1 MYRIELRPVGIDAKS
16 NTVFFKGIIS
26 MFVAMISITFHVLKT
41 YDRNGYTTDMFDDED
56 NPELKHFAWVDKGS
70 GEVIP
75 FMTVE
80 FGETPTSE
88 DDNADFLPK
97 PVA

>member
-1 MYRIELRPVGIDAKS
+1 MYRIELCPIGIDAKP

-26 MFVAMISITFHVLKT
+26 LCFAMISISFHVLKT
-41 YDRNGYTTDMFDDED
+41 YSRDGYTTDMFDDED
-56 NPELKHFAWVDKGS
+56 NPEMKHFAWVDKVT

-88 DDNADFLPK
+88 DDNADFLPN

>member
-1 MYRIELRPVGIDAKS
+1 MYKVELSPLDIDARP
-16 NTVFFKGIIS
+16 NAIFFSGIIS
-26 MFVAMISITFHVLKT
+26 LCVAMIGITFYILTIYSRDGFKIE
-41 YDRNGYTTDMFDDED
+41 MFDDED
-56 NPELKHFAWVDKGS
+56 DPEMKHFAWVDKGS